1 MQQIAGRKTT
11 ISRAVG
17 GLIPRRLS
25 HARSPSIVDT
35 VIDSGMVIG
44 VSVEEATTENAPD
57 DLPSCCGSVMVV
69 HSLRN
74 QPSKCSLSRK
84 TSLMAKAKEL
94 TQKFRRRSNAELSV
108 AHLTS

>member
-1 MQQIAGRKTT
+1 MSPRCNRLLAVKTT

-74 QPSKCSLSRK
+74 QPPSAHYL
-84 TSLMAKAKEL
+84 AKPP
-94 TQKFRRRSNAELSV
+94 
-108 AHLTS
+108 